1 MRAEAAILDL
11 AQRFGLRPGD
21 LSLDL
26 GPLGRTV

>member
-1 MRAEAAILDL
+1 MALERRMAEL
-11 AQRFGLRPGD
+11 RETFGLTEED